1 MPLVSFEA
9 NLDAITSVLN
19 ATAVTSYSSKI
30 AEIMRTQEELN
41 NNLESVTQQDRALR
55 IAIVGQMKAGKSS
68 FINAL
73 LFPVDIL
80 PKAATPM
87 TAALTRIAYSNKPR
101 IEIQFFSKRDWQGV
115 QYSADEYLKQYNQIE
130 SDLKSEQDSPRRPMF
145 GMAMSRLTRVVTE
158 DNAVITPS
166 MINAKINDELI
177 SCYELVCM
185 AKDKQIDLENT
196 LGKTEVIEGSDITE
210 IAEKMYDYVGSA
222 GRYTAVT
229 KVLSLYTDDSRL
241 KDIEIYD
248 TPGFNDPVISR
259 GMQTRKFLGQCDM
272 VFLLST
278 ISQYLTKSDLSL
290 LREQLTSSGI
300 DSKAVYLVGTQ
311 KDLVFRMDA
320 DLLKKAKLLAMQYP
334 QNQNQVMI
342 AAMMKLLDN
351 KISQMTK
358 DNISV
363 HLSDVTLDEKTR
375 ELLSHLLNEPTHT
388 VSSICWRIAENLPN
402 LPDALREPYLGLV
415 QSTGYEFH
423 ANDLKQF
430 SSIELLRQKLNQQ
443 KTKKIKLVE
452 AKSVNLITGA
462 QEKLKSITENI
473 ITDIDLRL
481 SQLQSTSIEQLK
493 RRQQFQTNKLKNGR
507 YLIEQV
513 IQQEVNEKI
522 LNIDVL
528 IKDISNLKAKFD
540 EVNVQ
545 KSINHEIKKT
555 ERDGF
560 LARLARI
567 FDVGGYDYNK
577 IEIVT
582 QYAQVQDSIE
592 QIEAYSR
599 AMSMELSKV
608 MSGIIDMRQL
618 RKTILNTTIELFDT
632 EDPDFDI
639 LFFKHQV
646 GQYLTSY
653 YTPNY
658 DINISDVLDEI
669 FSKFS
674 SDMVTASQINDLKRE
689 HKGAIKKVTDRVLND
704 AKSAREGV
712 TEYFNSLER
721 ELTINIVEILEK
733 NTENMIRQLN
743 DKEKSII
750 ELSQL
755 RQSLLGIR
763 PLAKVTD

>member
-1 MPLVSFEA
+1 MPLVNFEKRIA
-9 NLDAITSVLN
+9 DIISVLN
-19 ATAVTSYSSKI
+19 STAVTNYSSKI
-30 AEIMRTQEELN
+30 AEIMRMQEELD

-87 TAALTRIAYSNKPR
+87 TAALTRIAYSDKPR
-101 IEIQFFSKRDWQGV
+101 IEIQFFSKKDWQGI
-115 QYSADEYLKQYNQIE
+115 QSSADEYLEQYNRIE
-130 SDLKSEQDSPRRPMF
+130 TDIRNKQAQPARPMF
-145 GMAMSRLTRVVTE
+145 GMAMSRITRISTVDT
-158 DNAVITPS
+158 ATITPS
-166 MINAKINDELI
+166 MINAQINDELI
-177 SCYELVCM
+177 SCYELVRM
-185 AKDKQIDLENT
+185 AKDRKIDFENT
-196 LGKTEVIEGSDITE
+196 LGKTEVIEGSNITE
-210 IAEKMYDYVGSA
+210 IAQKMHDYVGSA

-290 LREQLTSSGI
+290 LREQLTSAGI

-320 DLLKKAKLLAMQYP
+320 ELLKKAKILAMQHP

-342 AAMMKLLDN
+342 AAMMKLLDS
-351 KISQMTK
+351 KIIQMTK
-358 DNISV
+358 DNISG
-363 HLSDVTLDEKTR
+363 HLSDVTLDDKTR
-375 ELLSHLLNEPTHT
+375 ELLGHLLNEPTHT
-388 VSSICWRIAENLPN
+388 VSSICWRIGENLPN
-402 LPDALREPYLGLV
+402 LPNSLEEPYLGLV
-415 QSTGYEFH
+415 QSTGYEFS

-430 SSIELLRQKLNQQ
+430 SSIELLRKKVEQQ
-443 KTKKIKLVE
+443 KTKKAKLVE
-452 AKSVNLITGA
+452 AKSTNLIAGA
-462 QEKLKSITENI
+462 QAQLKSMTDTI
-473 ITDIDLRL
+473 ITDVNLNL

-493 RRQQFQTNKLKNGR
+493 RRQQFQTKKLKNGR

-513 IQQEVNEKI
+513 IKQEVNEKI
-522 LNIDVL
+522 LKIDVL
-528 IKDISNLKAKFD
+528 IRNISNLKARFD
-540 EVNVQ
+540 KVNVQ
-545 KSINHEIKKT
+545 QSISHEIEKT

-560 LARLARI
+560 FAGLARI

-582 QYAQVQDSIE
+582 HYAQVQDSIE

-599 AMSMELSKV
+599 TMNIELSRV
-608 MSGIIDMRQL
+608 MNGIIDMRQL

-639 LFFKHQV
+639 LSFKHQV

-653 YTPNY
+653 RTPNY
-658 DINISDVLDEI
+658 NTNISDVLEEVI
-669 FSKFS
+669 GKFS
-674 SDMVTASQINDLKRE
+674 SDMITFDQINDLKRE
-689 HKGAIKKVTDRVLND
+689 HKGAIKKVTDKVLSD
-704 AKSAREGV
+704 AKSARGHV
-712 TEYFNSLER
+712 TEYFDSLENT
-721 ELTINIVEILEK
+721 LTINIINILEK
-733 NTENMIRQLN
+733 NTEDMIRQLN
-743 DKEKSII
+743 DKENSMNN
-750 ELSQL
+750 LSQL
-755 RQSLLGIR
+755 KQALLGI
-763 PLAKVTD
+763 D

>member
-1 MPLVSFEA
+1 MPLVNFEKKIA
-9 NLDAITSVLN
+9 ATISVLN
-19 ATAVTSYSSKI
+19 STAVTSYSRKI
-30 AEIMRTQEELN
+30 AEIIRVKEELE

-87 TAALTRIAYSNKPR
+87 TAALTRIAYSDKPR
-101 IEIQFFSKRDWQGV
+101 IEIQFFSKKDWQGI
-115 QYSADEYLKQYNQIE
+115 QSSADEYLEQYNRIE
-130 SDLKSEQDSPRRPMF
+130 SEIKSEHTKPKKAIF
-145 GMAMSRLTRVVTE
+145 GMAMSKLKKPATE
-158 DNAVITPS
+158 KLATITPS
-166 MINAKINDELI
+166 MINARINDELI
-177 SCYELVCM
+177 SCYELVRM
-185 AKDKQIDLENT
+185 AKENQIDLENM
-196 LGKTEVIEGSDITE
+196 LGKTEIIEGSDITE
-210 IAEKMYDYVGSA
+210 IAKKMYDYVGSA

-229 KVLSLYTDDSRL
+229 KVLSLYTNDSRL

-290 LREQLTSSGI
+290 LREQLTSAGI

-311 KDLVFRMDA
+311 KDIVFRMDA
-320 DLLKKAKLLAMQYP
+320 DLLKKAKILAMQHS

-351 KISQMTK
+351 KIAQMTK
-358 DNISV
+358 DNIDG
-363 HLSDVTLDEKTR
+363 HLSDVTLDDKTR
-375 ELLSHLLNEPTHT
+375 ELLKHLLDEPTHT
-388 VSSICWRIAENLPN
+388 VSSICWRIAENLPH
-402 LPDALREPYLGLV
+402 LPDSLKEPYLGLV
-415 QSTGYEFH
+415 QSTGYEFNTH
-423 ANDLKQF
+423 ELKQF
-430 SSIELLRQKLNQQ
+430 SSIELLREKLNQQ
-443 KTKKIKLVE
+443 KTKKIQLVE
-452 AKSVNLITGA
+452 AKSINLIAGA
-462 QEKLKSITENI
+462 QSQLKSMTDNI
-473 ITDIDLRL
+473 ITDITLNL
-481 SQLQSTSIEQLK
+481 NQLQSTSIEQLK
-493 RRQQFQTNKLKNGR
+493 RRQQLQTKKLKNGR

-522 LNIDVL
+522 LKIDVL

-545 KSINHEIKKT
+545 KSISHEIKKT

-560 LARLARI
+560 FAGLARI

-582 QYAQVQDSIE
+582 HYAQVQDSIE

-599 AMSMELSKV
+599 TMSIELSKI
-608 MSGIIDMRQL
+608 MNGIIDMRQL

-639 LFFKHQV
+639 LSFKHQV

-653 YTPNY
+653 HAPNY
-658 DINISDVLDEI
+658 DTNISDVLDEVVG
-669 FSKFS
+669 KFS
-674 SDMVTASQINDLKRE
+674 SDTVAAAQIEDLERE
-689 HKGAIKKVTDRVLND
+689 HKGAIKKVTDKVLSG
-704 AKSAREGV
+704 AKSAREDV
-712 TEYFNSLER
+712 NEYFDSLEKT
-721 ELTINIVEILEK
+721 LTINIIDILEK
-733 NTENMIRQLN
+733 DTKDMIRQLN
-743 DKEKSII
+743 DKEISMNN
-750 ELSQL
+750 LSQL
-755 RQSLLGIR
+755 RQALLGI
-763 PLAKVTD
+763 D

>member
-1 MPLVSFEA
+1 MSLVNFEEKSA
-9 NLDAITSVLN
+9 AITSVLN
-19 ATAVTSYSSKI
+19 ATAVTSYRSKI
-30 AEIMRTQEELN
+30 SEIMRTQKELN
-41 NNLESVTQQDRALR
+41 SNLESVTQQDRALR

-87 TAALTRIAYSNKPR
+87 TAALTRIAYSDKPR
-101 IEIQFFSKRDWQGV
+101 IEIQFFSKKDWQGI
-115 QYSADEYLKQYNQIE
+115 QSSADEYLEQYNRIE
-130 SDLKSEQDSPRRPMF
+130 NEIKSEHAEPKKAIF
-145 GMAMSRLTRVVTE
+145 GMAMSKLKKPATE
-158 DNAVITPS
+158 KLATITPS
-166 MINAKINDELI
+166 MINAQINDELI
-177 SCYELVCM
+177 SCYELVRM
-185 AKDKQIDLENT
+185 AKDRKIDLENT
-196 LGKTEVIEGSDITE
+196 LGKTEVIEGSNITE
-210 IAEKMYDYVGSA
+210 IAKKMHDYVGSA

-290 LREQLTSSGI
+290 LREQLTSAGI

-320 DLLKKAKLLAMQYP
+320 DLLKKAKLLAMQHS

-351 KISQMTK
+351 KIAQMTK
-358 DNISV
+358 DNISG
-363 HLSDVTLDEKTR
+363 HLSDVTLDDKTR
-375 ELLSHLLNEPTHT
+375 ELLSHLFNEPTYT

-402 LPDALREPYLGLV
+402 LPNSLKEPYSGLV
-415 QSTGYEFH
+415 QSTGYEFN

-430 SSIELLRQKLNQQ
+430 SSIELLRKKVEQQ
-443 KTKKIKLVE
+443 KTKKVKLVK
-452 AKSVNLITGA
+452 AKSTNLITGA
-462 QEKLKSITENI
+462 QAQLKIIVDDIT
-473 ITDIDLRL
+473 TDIDQKL

-493 RRQQFQTNKLKNGR
+493 RSQQLQTKKLKNGR

-513 IQQEVNEKI
+513 IQKEVNEKI
-522 LNIDVL
+522 LKIDGL

-545 KSINHEIKKT
+545 KSISHEIKKT

-560 LARLARI
+560 FAGLARI

-582 QYAQVQDSIE
+582 HYAQVQDSIE

-599 AMSMELSKV
+599 TMNIELSKV
-608 MSGIIDMRQL
+608 MNGIIDMRQL

-639 LFFKHQV
+639 LSFKHQV

-653 YTPNY
+653 HVPNY
-658 DINISDVLDEI
+658 DTNISDVLDEVI
-669 FSKFS
+669 GKFS
-674 SDMVTASQINDLKRE
+674 SDMVAAAQIEDLKRE
-689 HKGAIKKVTDRVLND
+689 HKRAIKKVTDKVLSD
-704 AKSAREGV
+704 AKSAREDV
-712 TEYFNSLER
+712 AEYFDSLEKT
-721 ELTINIVEILEK
+721 LTINIIDILEK
-733 NTENMIRQLN
+733 NTEDMIRQLN
-743 DKEKSII
+743 DKEISMNN
-750 ELSQL
+750 LSQL
-755 RQSLLGIR
+755 RQALSLS
-763 PLAKVTD
+763 

>member
-1 MPLVSFEA
+1 MSLVNFEEKSA
-9 NLDAITSVLN
+9 AITSVLN
-19 ATAVTSYSSKI
+19 ATAVTSYRSKI
-30 AEIMRTQEELN
+30 SEIMRTQKELN
-41 NNLESVTQQDRALR
+41 SNLESVTQQDRALR

-87 TAALTRIAYSNKPR
+87 TAALTRIAYSDKPR
-101 IEIQFFSKRDWQGV
+101 IEIQFFSKKDWQGI
-115 QYSADEYLKQYNQIE
+115 QSSANEYLEQYNRIE
-130 SDLKSEQDSPRRPMF
+130 NEIKSEHAEPKKAIF
-145 GMAMSRLTRVVTE
+145 GMAMSKLKKPATEKLVT
-158 DNAVITPS
+158 ITPS
-166 MINAKINDELI
+166 MINAQINDELI
-177 SCYELVCM
+177 SCYELVSM
-185 AKDKQIDLENT
+185 AKDRKIDLENI
-196 LGKTEVIEGSDITE
+196 LGKTEIVEGSDITE
-210 IAEKMYDYVGSA
+210 IARKMQDYVGSA

-290 LREQLTSSGI
+290 LREQLTSAGI

-320 DLLKKAKLLAMQYP
+320 DLLKKAKLLAMQHS

-351 KISQMTK
+351 KIAQMTK
-358 DNISV
+358 DNISG
-363 HLSDVTLDEKTR
+363 HLSDVTLDDKTR
-375 ELLSHLLNEPTHT
+375 ELLSHLFNEPTYT

-402 LPDALREPYLGLV
+402 LPNSLKEPYSGLV
-415 QSTGYEFH
+415 QSTGYEFN

-430 SSIELLRQKLNQQ
+430 SSIELLRKKVEQQ
-443 KTKKIKLVE
+443 KTKKVKLVK
-452 AKSVNLITGA
+452 AKSTNLITGA
-462 QEKLKSITENI
+462 QAQLKIIVDDIT
-473 ITDIDLRL
+473 TDIDQKL

-493 RRQQFQTNKLKNGR
+493 RSQQLQTKKLKNGR

-513 IQQEVNEKI
+513 IQKEVNEKI
-522 LNIDVL
+522 LKIDGL

-545 KSINHEIKKT
+545 KSISHEIKKT

-560 LARLARI
+560 FAGLARI

-582 QYAQVQDSIE
+582 HYAQVQDSIE

-599 AMSMELSKV
+599 TMNIELSKV
-608 MSGIIDMRQL
+608 MNGIIDMRQL

-639 LFFKHQV
+639 LSFKHQV

-653 YTPNY
+653 HVPNY
-658 DINISDVLDEI
+658 DTNISDVLDEVI
-669 FSKFS
+669 GKFS
-674 SDMVTASQINDLKRE
+674 SDMVAAAQIEDLKRE
-689 HKGAIKKVTDRVLND
+689 HKRAIKKVTDKVLSD
-704 AKSAREGV
+704 AKSAREDV
-712 TEYFNSLER
+712 AEYFDSLEKT
-721 ELTINIVEILEK
+721 LTINIIDILEK
-733 NTENMIRQLN
+733 NTEDMIRQLN
-743 DKEKSII
+743 DKEISMNN
-750 ELSQL
+750 LSQL
-755 RQSLLGIR
+755 RQALLGI
-763 PLAKVTD
+763 D

>member
-1 MPLVSFEA
+1 MPLVNFEEKSA
-9 NLDAITSVLN
+9 AITSVLN

-30 AEIMRTQEELN
+30 AEIMRTQGELN
-41 NNLESVTQQDRALR
+41 NNLESVTQQGRALR

-73 LFPVDIL
+73 LFPLDIL

-87 TAALTRIAYSNKPR
+87 TAALTRIAYSDNPR
-101 IEIQFFSKRDWQGV
+101 IEIQFFSEKDWQGI
-115 QYSADEYLKQYNQIE
+115 QSSADEYLKQYNQIE
-130 SDLKSEQDSPRRPMF
+130 SEIKSEHTKPKKAVF
-145 GMAMSRLTRVVTE
+145 GMAMSKLKKQATE
-158 DNAVITPS
+158 KAAIITPS
-166 MINAKINDELI
+166 MINAQINDELI
-177 SCYELVCM
+177 SCYELVRM
-185 AKDKQIDLENT
+185 AKDREIDLEKT

-210 IAEKMYDYVGSA
+210 IAEKMQDYVGSA

-229 KVLSLYTDDSRL
+229 KVLSLYTNDSRL
-241 KDIEIYD
+241 KEIEIYD

-290 LREQLTSSGI
+290 LREQLTSAGI

-320 DLLKKAKLLAMQYP
+320 DLLKKAKLLAMQHP
-334 QNQNQVMI
+334 HNKNQVMI

-351 KISQMTK
+351 KIAQMTK
-358 DNISV
+358 DNISG
-363 HLSDVTLDEKTR
+363 HLSDMTLDDKTR
-375 ELLSHLLNEPTHT
+375 ELLSHLLNEPTYT
-388 VSSICWRIAENLPN
+388 VSSICWRIAENLSN
-402 LPDALREPYLGLV
+402 LPNSLKEPYSGLV
-415 QSTGYEFH
+415 QSTGYEFN

-430 SSIELLRQKLNQQ
+430 SSIELLRKKVEQQ
-443 KTKKIKLVE
+443 KTKKFKLVE
-452 AKSVNLITGA
+452 AKSTNLITGA
-462 QEKLKSITENI
+462 QAQLKI
-473 ITDIDLRL
+473 IVDDIIIDIDQKL

-493 RRQQFQTNKLKNGR
+493 RSQQFQTKKLKNGR

-513 IQQEVNEKI
+513 IQQEVNGKI
-522 LNIDVL
+522 LKIDGL

-545 KSINHEIKKT
+545 KSISHEIKKT

-560 LARLARI
+560 FAGLARL

-582 QYAQVQDSIE
+582 HYAQVQDSIE

-599 AMSMELSKV
+599 TMNIELSKV
-608 MSGIIDMRQL
+608 MNGIIDMRQL
-618 RKTILNTTIELFDT
+618 RKTILNTAIELFDT

-639 LFFKHQV
+639 LSFKHQV

-653 YTPNY
+653 YAPNY
-658 DINISDVLDEI
+658 DTNISDVLDEVI
-669 FSKFS
+669 GKFS
-674 SDMVTASQINDLKRE
+674 SDMVAAAQIEDLKRE
-689 HKGAIKKVTDRVLND
+689 HKGAIKKVTDKVLSD
-704 AKSAREGV
+704 AKSAREDV
-712 TEYFNSLER
+712 AEYFDSLEKT
-721 ELTINIVEILEK
+721 LTINIIDILEK
-733 NTENMIRQLN
+733 NTEDMIRQLN
-743 DKEKSII
+743 DKEISMNN
-750 ELSQL
+750 LSHL
-755 RQSLLGIR
+755 RQALLR
-763 PLAKVTD
+763 TD

>member
-1 MPLVSFEA
+1 MSLVNFEEKSA
-9 NLDAITSVLN
+9 AITSVLN

-30 AEIMRTQEELN
+30 AEIMRTQKELN

-87 TAALTRIAYSNKPR
+87 TAALTRIAYSDKPR
-101 IEIQFFSKRDWQGV
+101 IEIQFFSKKDWQGI
-115 QYSADEYLKQYNQIE
+115 QSSADEYLEQYNRIE
-130 SDLKSEQDSPRRPMF
+130 SEIRSERAEPKKAIF
-145 GMAMSRLTRVVTE
+145 GMAMSKLKKPATE
-158 DNAVITPS
+158 KLATITSS
-166 MINAKINDELI
+166 MINAQINDELI
-177 SCYELVCM
+177 SCYELVSM
-185 AKDKQIDLENT
+185 AKDRKIDLENT
-196 LGKTEVIEGSDITE
+196 LGRTEVIEGSDITE
-210 IAEKMYDYVGSA
+210 IAEKMHDYVGSS

-229 KVLSLYTDDSRL
+229 KVLSLYTNDSRL

-290 LREQLTSSGI
+290 LREQLTSAGI

-320 DLLKKAKLLAMQYP
+320 DLLKKAKLLAMQHP

-351 KISQMTK
+351 KIAQMTK
-358 DNISV
+358 DNING
-363 HLSDVTLDEKTR
+363 HLSDVTLDDKTR
-375 ELLSHLLNEPTHT
+375 ELLSYLLNEPTHT
-388 VSSICWRIAENLPN
+388 VSSICWRIAENIPD
-402 LPDALREPYLGLV
+402 LPDALREPYTGLV
-415 QSTGYEFH
+415 QSTGYEFN

-430 SSIELLRQKLNQQ
+430 SSIELLRQKLDQQ

-452 AKSVNLITGA
+452 AKSTNLITGA
-462 QEKLKSITENI
+462 QAQLKSITADI
-473 ITDIDLRL
+473 ITDINIKL

-493 RRQQFQTNKLKNGR
+493 IGQQLQTNKLKNGR

-513 IQQEVNEKI
+513 IQQEVNGKI
-522 LNIDVL
+522 LKIEVL
-528 IKDISNLKAKFD
+528 INDISNLRNKFD
-540 EVNVQ
+540 EVMVQ
-545 KSINHEIKKT
+545 KSISHKMQKT
-555 ERDGF
+555 ERSGF
-560 LARLARI
+560 LAGLARM

-582 QYAQVQDSIE
+582 HYAQVQDSIE

-599 AMSMELSKV
+599 TLNMELSKV
-608 MSGIIDMRQL
+608 MNGIIDMRQL

-639 LFFKHQV
+639 LSFKHQV
-646 GQYLTSY
+646 GQYLTNY
-653 YTPNY
+653 HTPNY
-658 DINISDVLDEI
+658 DPNISYILDEI
-669 FSKFS
+669 IGKFN
-674 SDMVTASQINDLKRE
+674 SDMVTAAQINDLKRE
-689 HKGAIKKVTDRVLND
+689 HKEAIKKVTDKVLID
-704 AKSAREGV
+704 AKSARKNII
-712 TEYFNSLER
+712 EYFDSLENT
-721 ELTINIVEILEK
+721 LTVNIINILEK
-733 NTENMIRQLN
+733 NTEEMIKQLT
-743 DKEKSII
+743 DKETSMSN
-750 ELSQL
+750 LSQL
-755 RQSLLGIR
+755 REALLGIN
-763 PLAKVTD
+763 

>member
-1 MPLVSFEA
+1 MPLVNFEEKSA
-9 NLDAITSVLN
+9 AITSVLN

-41 NNLESVTQQDRALR
+41 NNLESVTQQGRALR

-73 LFPVDIL
+73 LFPLDIL

-87 TAALTRIAYSNKPR
+87 TAALTRIAYSDNPR
-101 IEIQFFSKRDWQGV
+101 IEIQFFSEKDWQGI
-115 QYSADEYLKQYNQIE
+115 QSSADEYLKQYNQIE
-130 SDLKSEQDSPRRPMF
+130 SEIKSEHTKPKKAVF
-145 GMAMSRLTRVVTE
+145 GMAMSKLKKQATE
-158 DNAVITPS
+158 KAATITPS
-166 MINAKINDELI
+166 MINAQINDELI
-177 SCYELVCM
+177 SCYELVRM
-185 AKDKQIDLENT
+185 AKDREIDLEKT

-210 IAEKMYDYVGSA
+210 IAEKMQDYVGSA

-229 KVLSLYTDDSRL
+229 KVLSLYTNDSRL
-241 KDIEIYD
+241 KEIEIYD

-290 LREQLTSSGI
+290 LREQLTSAGI

-320 DLLKKAKLLAMQYP
+320 DLLKKAKLLAMQHS
-334 QNQNQVMI
+334 QNKNQVMI

-351 KISQMTK
+351 KIAQMTK
-358 DNISV
+358 DNISG
-363 HLSDVTLDEKTR
+363 HLSDVTLDDKTR
-375 ELLSHLLNEPTHT
+375 ELLSHLLSEPTYT
-388 VSSICWRIAENLPN
+388 VSSICWRIAENLSN
-402 LPDALREPYLGLV
+402 LPNSLKEPYSGLV
-415 QSTGYEFH
+415 QSTGYEFN

-430 SSIELLRQKLNQQ
+430 SSIELLRKKVEQQ
-443 KTKKIKLVE
+443 KTKKFKLVE
-452 AKSVNLITGA
+452 AKSTNLITGA
-462 QEKLKSITENI
+462 QAQLKIIVDDI
-473 ITDIDLRL
+473 ITDIDQKL

-493 RRQQFQTNKLKNGR
+493 RSQQLQTKKLKNGR

-522 LNIDVL
+522 LKIDGL

-545 KSINHEIKKT
+545 KSISHEIKKT

-560 LARLARI
+560 FAGLARI

-582 QYAQVQDSIE
+582 HYAQVQDSIE

-599 AMSMELSKV
+599 TMNIELSKV
-608 MSGIIDMRQL
+608 MNGIIDMRQL
-618 RKTILNTTIELFDT
+618 RKTILNTAIELFDT

-639 LFFKHQV
+639 LSFKHQV

-653 YTPNY
+653 YAPNY
-658 DINISDVLDEI
+658 DTNISDVLDEVI
-669 FSKFS
+669 GKFS
-674 SDMVTASQINDLKRE
+674 SDMVAAAQIEDLKRE
-689 HKGAIKKVTDRVLND
+689 HKGAIKKVTDKVLSD
-704 AKSAREGV
+704 AKSAREDV
-712 TEYFNSLER
+712 AEYFDSLEKT
-721 ELTINIVEILEK
+721 LTINIIDILEK
-733 NTENMIRQLN
+733 NTEDMIRQLN
-743 DKEKSII
+743 DKEISMNN
-750 ELSQL
+750 LSHL
-755 RQSLLGIR
+755 RQALLG
-763 PLAKVTD
+763 TD

>member
-1 MPLVSFEA
+1 MSLVNFEEKSA
-9 NLDAITSVLN
+9 AITSVLN
-19 ATAVTSYSSKI
+19 ATAVTSYRSKI
-30 AEIMRTQEELN
+30 SEIMRTQKELN
-41 NNLESVTQQDRALR
+41 SNLESVTQQDRALR

-87 TAALTRIAYSNKPR
+87 TAALTRIAYSDKPR
-101 IEIQFFSKRDWQGV
+101 IEIQFFSKKDWQGI
-115 QYSADEYLKQYNQIE
+115 QSSANEYLEQYNRIE
-130 SDLKSEQDSPRRPMF
+130 SDIKSDRAEPKKAIF
-145 GMAMSRLTRVVTE
+145 GMAMSKLKKPATEKLVT
-158 DNAVITPS
+158 ITPS
-166 MINAKINDELI
+166 MINAQINDELI
-177 SCYELVCM
+177 SCYELVSM
-185 AKDKQIDLENT
+185 AKDRKIDLENI
-196 LGKTEVIEGSDITE
+196 LGKTEIVEGSDITE
-210 IAEKMYDYVGSA
+210 IARKMQDYVGSA

-290 LREQLTSSGI
+290 LREQLTSAGI

-311 KDLVFRMDA
+311 KDLAFRMDA
-320 DLLKKAKLLAMQYP
+320 DLLKKAKLLAIQHP
-334 QNQNQVMI
+334 QNQDQVMI

-351 KISQMTK
+351 KITQMTK
-358 DNISV
+358 DNISG
-363 HLSDVTLDEKTR
+363 HLSDATLDGKTG
-375 ELLSHLLNEPTHT
+375 ELLRHLLNEPTHT

-402 LPDALREPYLGLV
+402 LPDELKEPYSGLV
-415 QSTGYEFH
+415 QSTGYEFN

-430 SSIELLRQKLNQQ
+430 SSIELLRKKVEHQ
-443 KTKKIKLVE
+443 KTKKVKLVE
-452 AKSVNLITGA
+452 AKSTNLITGA
-462 QEKLKSITENI
+462 QAQLKSMTDAI
-473 ITDIDLRL
+473 ITDVNLKL

-493 RRQQFQTNKLKNGR
+493 RRQQLQTKKLKNGR

-522 LNIDVL
+522 LKIDVL

-545 KSINHEIKKT
+545 KSISHEIKKT

-560 LARLARI
+560 FAGLARI

-582 QYAQVQDSIE
+582 HYAQVQDSIE

-599 AMSMELSKV
+599 TMSIELSKI
-608 MSGIIDMRQL
+608 MNGIIDMRQL

-639 LFFKHQV
+639 LSFKHQV

-653 YTPNY
+653 HAPNY
-658 DINISDVLDEI
+658 DTNISDVLDEVVG
-669 FSKFS
+669 KFS
-674 SDMVTASQINDLKRE
+674 SDTVAAAQIEDLERE
-689 HKGAIKKVTDRVLND
+689 HKGAIKKVTDKVLSG
-704 AKSAREGV
+704 AKSAREDV
-712 TEYFNSLER
+712 NEYFDSLEKT
-721 ELTINIVEILEK
+721 LTINIIDILEK
-733 NTENMIRQLN
+733 DTKDMIRQLN
-743 DKEKSII
+743 DKEISMNN
-750 ELSQL
+750 LSQL
-755 RQSLLGIR
+755 RQALLGI
-763 PLAKVTD
+763 D

>member
-1 MPLVSFEA
+1 MPLVNFEEKSA
-9 NLDAITSVLN
+9 AITSVLN

-30 AEIMRTQEELN
+30 SEMIRVKEELE

-87 TAALTRIAYSNKPR
+87 TAALTRIAYSDKPR
-101 IEIQFFSKRDWQGV
+101 IEIQFFSKKDWQGI
-115 QYSADEYLKQYNQIE
+115 QSSADEYLEQYNRIE
-130 SDLKSEQDSPRRPMF
+130 NEIKSEHAEPKKAIF
-145 GMAMSRLTRVVTE
+145 GMAMSKLKKPATE
-158 DNAVITPS
+158 KLATITPS
-166 MINAKINDELI
+166 MINAQINDELI
-177 SCYELVCM
+177 SCYELVRM
-185 AKDKQIDLENT
+185 AKDRKIDLENT
-196 LGKTEVIEGSDITE
+196 LGKTEVIEGSNITE
-210 IAEKMYDYVGSA
+210 IAKKMHDYVGSA

-290 LREQLTSSGI
+290 LREQLTSAGI

-320 DLLKKAKLLAMQYP
+320 DLLKKAKLLAMQHS

-351 KISQMTK
+351 KIAQMTK
-358 DNISV
+358 DNISG
-363 HLSDVTLDEKTR
+363 HLSDVTLDDKTR
-375 ELLSHLLNEPTHT
+375 ELLSHLFNEPTYT

-402 LPDALREPYLGLV
+402 LPNSLKEPYSGLV
-415 QSTGYEFH
+415 QSTGYEFN

-430 SSIELLRQKLNQQ
+430 SSIELLRKKVEQQ
-443 KTKKIKLVE
+443 KTKKVKLVK
-452 AKSVNLITGA
+452 AKSTNLITGA
-462 QEKLKSITENI
+462 QAQLKIIVDDIT
-473 ITDIDLRL
+473 TDIDQKL

-493 RRQQFQTNKLKNGR
+493 RSQQLQTKKLKNGR

-513 IQQEVNEKI
+513 IQKEVNEKI
-522 LNIDVL
+522 LKIDGL

-545 KSINHEIKKT
+545 KSISHEIKKT

-560 LARLARI
+560 FAGLARI

-582 QYAQVQDSIE
+582 HYAQVQDSIE

-599 AMSMELSKV
+599 TMNIELSKV
-608 MSGIIDMRQL
+608 MNGIIDMRQL

-639 LFFKHQV
+639 LSFKHQV

-653 YTPNY
+653 HVPNY
-658 DINISDVLDEI
+658 DTNISDVLDEVI
-669 FSKFS
+669 GKFS
-674 SDMVTASQINDLKRE
+674 SDMVAAAQIEDLKRE
-689 HKGAIKKVTDRVLND
+689 HKRAIKKVTDKVLSD
-704 AKSAREGV
+704 AKSAREDV
-712 TEYFNSLER
+712 AEYFDSLEKT
-721 ELTINIVEILEK
+721 LTINIIDILEK
-733 NTENMIRQLN
+733 NTEDMIRQLN
-743 DKEKSII
+743 DKEISMNN
-750 ELSQL
+750 LSQL
-755 RQSLLGIR
+755 RQALSLS
-763 PLAKVTD
+763 

>member
-1 MPLVSFEA
+1 MSLVNFEEKSA
-9 NLDAITSVLN
+9 AITSVLN
-19 ATAVTSYSSKI
+19 ATAVTSYRSKI
-30 AEIMRTQEELN
+30 SEIMRTQKELN
-41 NNLESVTQQDRALR
+41 SNLESVTQQDRALR

-87 TAALTRIAYSNKPR
+87 TAALTRIAYSDKPR
-101 IEIQFFSKRDWQGV
+101 IEIQFFSKKDWQGI
-115 QYSADEYLKQYNQIE
+115 QSSANEYLEQYNRIE
-130 SDLKSEQDSPRRPMF
+130 SDIKSDRAEPKKAIF
-145 GMAMSRLTRVVTE
+145 GMAMSKLKKPATEKLVT
-158 DNAVITPS
+158 ITPS
-166 MINAKINDELI
+166 MINAQINDELI
-177 SCYELVCM
+177 SCYELVSM
-185 AKDKQIDLENT
+185 AKDRKIDLENI
-196 LGKTEVIEGSDITE
+196 LGKTEIVEGSDITE
-210 IAEKMYDYVGSA
+210 IARKMQDYVGSA

-290 LREQLTSSGI
+290 LREQLTSAGI

-320 DLLKKAKLLAMQYP
+320 DLLKKAKLLAMQHS

-351 KISQMTK
+351 KIAQMTK
-358 DNISV
+358 DNISG
-363 HLSDVTLDEKTR
+363 HLSDVTLDDKTR
-375 ELLSHLLNEPTHT
+375 ELLSHLFNEPTYT

-402 LPDALREPYLGLV
+402 LPNSLKEPYSGLV
-415 QSTGYEFH
+415 QSTGYEFN

-430 SSIELLRQKLNQQ
+430 SSIELLRKKVEQQ
-443 KTKKIKLVE
+443 KTKKVKLVK
-452 AKSVNLITGA
+452 AKSTNLITGA
-462 QEKLKSITENI
+462 QAQLKIIVDDIT
-473 ITDIDLRL
+473 TDIDQKL

-493 RRQQFQTNKLKNGR
+493 RSQQLQTKKLKNGR

-513 IQQEVNEKI
+513 IQKEVNEKI
-522 LNIDVL
+522 LKIDGL

-545 KSINHEIKKT
+545 KSISHEIKKT

-560 LARLARI
+560 FAGLARI

-582 QYAQVQDSIE
+582 HYAQVQDSIE

-599 AMSMELSKV
+599 TMNIELSKV
-608 MSGIIDMRQL
+608 MNGIIDMRQL

-639 LFFKHQV
+639 LSFKHQV

-653 YTPNY
+653 HVPNY
-658 DINISDVLDEI
+658 DTNISDVLDEVI
-669 FSKFS
+669 GKFS
-674 SDMVTASQINDLKRE
+674 SDMVAAAQIEDLKRE
-689 HKGAIKKVTDRVLND
+689 HKRAIKKVTDKVLSD
-704 AKSAREGV
+704 AKSAREDV
-712 TEYFNSLER
+712 AEYFDSLEKT
-721 ELTINIVEILEK
+721 LTINIIDILEK
-733 NTENMIRQLN
+733 NTEDMIRQLN
-743 DKEKSII
+743 DKEISMNN
-750 ELSQL
+750 LSQL
-755 RQSLLGIR
+755 RQALSLS
-763 PLAKVTD
+763 

>member
-1 MPLVSFEA
+1 MSLVNFEEKSA
-9 NLDAITSVLN
+9 AITSVLN
-19 ATAVTSYSSKI
+19 TTPVTSYISKI
-30 AEIMRTQEELN
+30 AEIMRTQEELD

-87 TAALTRIAYSNKPR
+87 TAALTRIAYSEKPR
-101 IEIQFFSKRDWQGV
+101 IEIQFFSKKDWQGI
-115 QYSADEYLKQYNQIE
+115 QSSADEYLKQYHQIE
-130 SDLKSEQDSPRRPMF
+130 NEIKSEHTEPKKAIF
-145 GMAMSRLTRVVTE
+145 GMAMSKLKKPATE
-158 DNAVITPS
+158 KLAPITPS
-166 MINAKINDELI
+166 MINAQINDELI
-177 SCYELVCM
+177 SCYELVRM
-185 AKDKQIDLENT
+185 AQDKQIDLETT
-196 LGKTEVIEGSDITE
+196 LGKTEVIEGSNINE
-210 IAEKMYDYVGSA
+210 IAEKMHDYVGSS

-290 LREQLTSSGI
+290 LREQLTSAGI

-320 DLLKKAKLLAMQYP
+320 DLLKKAKLLAMQHP

-351 KISQMTK
+351 KIAQMTK
-358 DNISV
+358 DNISG
-363 HLSDVTLDEKTR
+363 HLSDVTLDDKTR
-375 ELLSHLLNEPTHT
+375 ELLNHLLNEPTHT
-388 VSSICWRIAENLPN
+388 VSSICWRIAENLPD
-402 LPDALREPYLGLV
+402 LPDALREPYTGLV
-415 QSTGYEFH
+415 QSTGYEFNT
-423 ANDLKQF
+423 NDLKRF
-430 SSIELLRQKLNQQ
+430 SSIKLLRQKLDQQ
-443 KTKKIKLVE
+443 KTKKVRLVE
-452 AKSVNLITGA
+452 AKSINLITGA
-462 QEKLKSITENI
+462 QAQLKSITDDI
-473 ITDIDLRL
+473 ITDINIKL

-493 RRQQFQTNKLKNGR
+493 IRQQLQTNKLKNGR

-522 LNIDVL
+522 LKIDVL
-528 IKDISNLKAKFD
+528 INDISNLRNKFD
-540 EVNVQ
+540 EVKVQ
-545 KSINHEIKKT
+545 ESISHKIQKT
-555 ERDGF
+555 ERSGF
-560 LARLARI
+560 LAGLARM

-582 QYAQVQDSIE
+582 HYAQVQDSIE

-599 AMSMELSKV
+599 TLSMELSKV
-608 MSGIIDMRQL
+608 MNGIIDMRQL
-618 RKTILNTTIELFDT
+618 RKTILNTTIEMFDT

-639 LFFKHQV
+639 LSFKHQV

-653 YTPNY
+653 HTPNY
-658 DINISDVLDEI
+658 DTNISDVLDEI
-669 FSKFS
+669 IGKFN
-674 SDMVTASQINDLKRE
+674 SDMVTAAQINDLKKE
-689 HKGAIKKVTDRVLND
+689 HKEAIKKVTDKVLID
-704 AKSAREGV
+704 AKSARKDV
-712 TEYFNSLER
+712 TEYFDSLEKT
-721 ELTINIVEILEK
+721 LTINIIDILEK
-733 NTENMIRQLN
+733 NIEDMIKQLN
-743 DKEKSII
+743 DKEASMIN
-750 ELSQL
+750 LSQL
-755 RQSLLGIR
+755 RGLLLGI
-763 PLAKVTD
+763 D

>member
-1 MPLVSFEA
+1 MSLVNFEEKSA
-9 NLDAITSVLN
+9 AITSVLN
-19 ATAVTSYSSKI
+19 ATAVTSYRSKI
-30 AEIMRTQEELN
+30 SEIMRTQKELN
-41 NNLESVTQQDRALR
+41 SNLESVTQQDRALR

-87 TAALTRIAYSNKPR
+87 TAALTRIAYSDKPR
-101 IEIQFFSKRDWQGV
+101 IEIQFFSKKDWQGI
-115 QYSADEYLKQYNQIE
+115 QSSANEYLEQYNRIE
-130 SDLKSEQDSPRRPMF
+130 SDIKSDRAEPKKAIF
-145 GMAMSRLTRVVTE
+145 GMAMSKLKKPATEKLVT
-158 DNAVITPS
+158 ITPS
-166 MINAKINDELI
+166 MINAQINDELI
-177 SCYELVCM
+177 SCYELVSM
-185 AKDKQIDLENT
+185 AKDRKIDLENI
-196 LGKTEVIEGSDITE
+196 LGKTEIVEGSDITE
-210 IAEKMYDYVGSA
+210 IARKMQDYVGSA

-290 LREQLTSSGI
+290 LREQLTSAGI

-320 DLLKKAKLLAMQYP
+320 DLLKKAKLLAMQHS

-351 KISQMTK
+351 KIAQMTK
-358 DNISV
+358 DNISG
-363 HLSDVTLDEKTR
+363 HLSDVTLDDKTR
-375 ELLSHLLNEPTHT
+375 ELLSHLFNEPTYT

-402 LPDALREPYLGLV
+402 LPNSLKEPYSGLV
-415 QSTGYEFH
+415 QSTGYEFN

-430 SSIELLRQKLNQQ
+430 SSIELLRKKVEQQ
-443 KTKKIKLVE
+443 KTKKVKLVK
-452 AKSVNLITGA
+452 AKSTNLITGA
-462 QEKLKSITENI
+462 QAQLKIIVDDIT
-473 ITDIDLRL
+473 TDIDQKL

-493 RRQQFQTNKLKNGR
+493 RSQQLQTKKLKNGR

-522 LNIDVL
+522 LKIDVL

-545 KSINHEIKKT
+545 KSISHEIKKT

-560 LARLARI
+560 FAGLARI

-582 QYAQVQDSIE
+582 HYAQVQDSIE

-599 AMSMELSKV
+599 TMSIELSKI
-608 MSGIIDMRQL
+608 MNGIIDMRQL

-639 LFFKHQV
+639 LSFKHQV

-653 YTPNY
+653 HAPNY
-658 DINISDVLDEI
+658 DTNISDVLDEVVG
-669 FSKFS
+669 KFS
-674 SDMVTASQINDLKRE
+674 SDTVAAAQIEDLERE
-689 HKGAIKKVTDRVLND
+689 HKGAIKKVTDKVLSG
-704 AKSAREGV
+704 AKSAREDV
-712 TEYFNSLER
+712 NEYFDSLEKT
-721 ELTINIVEILEK
+721 LTINIIDILEK
-733 NTENMIRQLN
+733 DTKDMIRQLN
-743 DKEKSII
+743 DKEISMNN
-750 ELSQL
+750 LSQL
-755 RQSLLGIR
+755 RQALLGI
-763 PLAKVTD
+763 D

>member
-1 MPLVSFEA
+1 MSLVNFEEKSA
-9 NLDAITSVLN
+9 AITSVLN
-19 ATAVTSYSSKI
+19 ATAVTSYRSKI
-30 AEIMRTQEELN
+30 SEIMRTQKELN
-41 NNLESVTQQDRALR
+41 SNLESVTQQDRALR

-87 TAALTRIAYSNKPR
+87 TAALTRIAYSDKPR
-101 IEIQFFSKRDWQGV
+101 IEIQFFSKKDWQGI
-115 QYSADEYLKQYNQIE
+115 QSSADEYLEQYNRIE
-130 SDLKSEQDSPRRPMF
+130 NEIKSEHAEPKKAIF
-145 GMAMSRLTRVVTE
+145 GMAMSKLKKPATE
-158 DNAVITPS
+158 KLATITPS
-166 MINAKINDELI
+166 MINAQINDELI
-177 SCYELVCM
+177 SCYELVRM
-185 AKDKQIDLENT
+185 AKDRKIDLENT
-196 LGKTEVIEGSDITE
+196 LGKTEVIEGSNITE
-210 IAEKMYDYVGSA
+210 IAKKMHDYVGSA

-290 LREQLTSSGI
+290 LREQLTSAGI

-320 DLLKKAKLLAMQYP
+320 DLLKKAKLLAMQHS

-351 KISQMTK
+351 KIAQMTK
-358 DNISV
+358 DNISG
-363 HLSDVTLDEKTR
+363 HLSDVTLDDKTR
-375 ELLSHLLNEPTHT
+375 ELLSHLFNEPTYT

-402 LPDALREPYLGLV
+402 LPNSLKEPYSGLV
-415 QSTGYEFH
+415 QSTGYEFN

-430 SSIELLRQKLNQQ
+430 SSIELLRKKVEQQ
-443 KTKKIKLVE
+443 KTKKVKLVK
-452 AKSVNLITGA
+452 AKSTNLITGA
-462 QEKLKSITENI
+462 QAQLKIIVDDIT
-473 ITDIDLRL
+473 TDIDQKL

-493 RRQQFQTNKLKNGR
+493 RSQQLQTKKLKNGR

-513 IQQEVNEKI
+513 IQKEVNEKI
-522 LNIDVL
+522 LKIDGL

-545 KSINHEIKKT
+545 KSISHEIKKT

-560 LARLARI
+560 FAGLARI

-582 QYAQVQDSIE
+582 HYAQVQDSIE

-599 AMSMELSKV
+599 TMNIELSKV
-608 MSGIIDMRQL
+608 MNGIIDMRQL

-639 LFFKHQV
+639 LSFKHQV

-653 YTPNY
+653 HVPNY
-658 DINISDVLDEI
+658 DTNISDVLDEVI
-669 FSKFS
+669 GKFS
-674 SDMVTASQINDLKRE
+674 SDMVAAAQIEDLKRE
-689 HKGAIKKVTDRVLND
+689 HKRAIKKVTDKVLSD
-704 AKSAREGV
+704 AKSAREDV
-712 TEYFNSLER
+712 DEYFDSLEKT
-721 ELTINIVEILEK
+721 LTINIIDILEK
-733 NTENMIRQLN
+733 NTEDMIRQLN
-743 DKEKSII
+743 DKEISMNN
-750 ELSQL
+750 LSQL
-755 RQSLLGIR
+755 RQALSLS
-763 PLAKVTD
+763 

>member
-1 MPLVSFEA
+1 MPLVNFEEKSA
-9 NLDAITSVLN
+9 AITSVLN

-30 AEIMRTQEELN
+30 SEMIRVKEELE

-87 TAALTRIAYSNKPR
+87 TAALTRIAYSDKPR
-101 IEIQFFSKRDWQGV
+101 IEIQFFSKKDWQGI
-115 QYSADEYLKQYNQIE
+115 QSSADEYLEQYNRIE
-130 SDLKSEQDSPRRPMF
+130 NEIKSEHAEPKKAIF
-145 GMAMSRLTRVVTE
+145 GMAMSKLKKPATE
-158 DNAVITPS
+158 KLATITPS
-166 MINAKINDELI
+166 MINAQINDELI
-177 SCYELVCM
+177 SCYELVRM
-185 AKDKQIDLENT
+185 AKDRKIDLENT
-196 LGKTEVIEGSDITE
+196 LGKTEVIEGSNITE
-210 IAEKMYDYVGSA
+210 IAKKMHDYVGSA

-290 LREQLTSSGI
+290 LREQLTSAGI

-320 DLLKKAKLLAMQYP
+320 DLLKKAKLLAMQHS

-351 KISQMTK
+351 KIAQMTK
-358 DNISV
+358 DNISG
-363 HLSDVTLDEKTR
+363 HLSDVTLDDKTR
-375 ELLSHLLNEPTHT
+375 ELLSHLFNEPTYT

-402 LPDALREPYLGLV
+402 LPNSLKEPYSGLV
-415 QSTGYEFH
+415 QSTGYEFN

-430 SSIELLRQKLNQQ
+430 SSIELLRKKVEQQ
-443 KTKKIKLVE
+443 KTKKVKLVK
-452 AKSVNLITGA
+452 AKSTNLITGA
-462 QEKLKSITENI
+462 QAQLKIIVDDIT
-473 ITDIDLRL
+473 TDIDQKL

-493 RRQQFQTNKLKNGR
+493 RSQQLQTKKLKNGR

-513 IQQEVNEKI
+513 IQKEVNEKI
-522 LNIDVL
+522 LKIDGL

-545 KSINHEIKKT
+545 KSISHEIKKT

-560 LARLARI
+560 FAGLARI

-582 QYAQVQDSIE
+582 HYAQVQDSIE

-599 AMSMELSKV
+599 TMNIELSKV
-608 MSGIIDMRQL
+608 MNGIIDMRQL

-632 EDPDFDI
+632 EDSDFDI
-639 LFFKHQV
+639 LSFKHQV

-653 YTPNY
+653 HVPNY
-658 DINISDVLDEI
+658 DTNISDVLDEVI
-669 FSKFS
+669 GKFS
-674 SDMVTASQINDLKRE
+674 SDMVAAAQIEELKRE
-689 HKGAIKKVTDRVLND
+689 HKRAIKKVTDKVLSD
-704 AKSAREGV
+704 AKSAREDV
-712 TEYFNSLER
+712 AEYFDSLEKT
-721 ELTINIVEILEK
+721 LTINIIDILEK
-733 NTENMIRQLN
+733 NTEDMIRQLN
-743 DKEKSII
+743 DKEISMNN
-750 ELSQL
+750 LSQL
-755 RQSLLGIR
+755 RQALSLS
-763 PLAKVTD
+763 

>member
-1 MPLVSFEA
+1 MPTQISLVLKFS
-9 NLDAITSVLN
+9 
-19 ATAVTSYSSKI
+19 
-30 AEIMRTQEELN
+30 
-41 NNLESVTQQDRALR
+41 
-55 IAIVGQMKAGKSS
+55 
-68 FINAL
+68 
-73 LFPVDIL
+73 
-80 PKAATPM
+80 
-87 TAALTRIAYSNKPR
+87 
-101 IEIQFFSKRDWQGV
+101 FFSKKDWQGI
-115 QYSADEYLKQYNQIE
+115 QSSADEYLEQYNRIE
-130 SDLKSEQDSPRRPMF
+130 NEIKSEHAEPKKAIF
-145 GMAMSRLTRVVTE
+145 GMAMSKLKKPATE
-158 DNAVITPS
+158 KLATITPS
-166 MINAKINDELI
+166 MINAQINDELI
-177 SCYELVCM
+177 SCYELVRM
-185 AKDKQIDLENT
+185 AKDRKIDLENT
-196 LGKTEVIEGSDITE
+196 LGKTEVIEGSNITE
-210 IAEKMYDYVGSA
+210 IAKKMHDYVGSA

-290 LREQLTSSGI
+290 LREQLTSAGI

-320 DLLKKAKLLAMQYP
+320 DLLKKAKLLAMQHS

-351 KISQMTK
+351 KIAQMTK
-358 DNISV
+358 DNISG
-363 HLSDVTLDEKTR
+363 HLSDVTLDDKTR
-375 ELLSHLLNEPTHT
+375 ELLSHLFNEPTYT

-402 LPDALREPYLGLV
+402 LPNSLKEPYSGLV
-415 QSTGYEFH
+415 QSTGYEFN

-430 SSIELLRQKLNQQ
+430 SSIELLRKKVEQQ
-443 KTKKIKLVE
+443 KTKKVKLVK
-452 AKSVNLITGA
+452 AKSTNLITGA
-462 QEKLKSITENI
+462 QAQLKIIVDDIT
-473 ITDIDLRL
+473 TDIDQKL

-493 RRQQFQTNKLKNGR
+493 RSQQLQTKKLKNGR

-513 IQQEVNEKI
+513 IQKEVNEKI
-522 LNIDVL
+522 LRIDGL

-545 KSINHEIKKT
+545 KSISHEIKKT

-560 LARLARI
+560 FAGLARI

-582 QYAQVQDSIE
+582 HYAQVQDSIE

-599 AMSMELSKV
+599 TMNIELSKV
-608 MSGIIDMRQL
+608 MNGIIDMRQL

-639 LFFKHQV
+639 LSFKHQV

-653 YTPNY
+653 HVPNY
-658 DINISDVLDEI
+658 DTNISDVLDEVI
-669 FSKFS
+669 GKFS
-674 SDMVTASQINDLKRE
+674 SDMVAAAQIEDLKRE
-689 HKGAIKKVTDRVLND
+689 HKRAIKKVTDKVLSD
-704 AKSAREGV
+704 AKSAREDV
-712 TEYFNSLER
+712 AEYFDSLEKT
-721 ELTINIVEILEK
+721 LTINIIDILEK
-733 NTENMIRQLN
+733 NTEDMIRQLN
-743 DKEKSII
+743 DKEISMNN
-750 ELSQL
+750 LSQL
-755 RQSLLGIR
+755 RQALSLS
-763 PLAKVTD
+763 